1 MKKLSLLFCSI
12 LTAFCLCVPT
22 NVKATESKPI
32 STQGAVIQNVVS
44 GTNKCVKIITNNTYI
59 TFQIDVRAVITSSKE
74 TIQSIT
80 SSSVEIKQYDNNGV
94 YASNIVK
101 KSVNKVNENL
111 YTVTFTYDILTKS
124 NGNYL
129 YRDQS
134 STVTVK
140 VK

>member
-1 MKKLSLLFCSI
+1 M
-12 LTAFCLCVPT
+12 
-22 NVKATESKPI
+22 
-32 STQGAVIQNVVS
+32 
-44 GTNKCVKIITNNTYI
+44 KIITNNTYI